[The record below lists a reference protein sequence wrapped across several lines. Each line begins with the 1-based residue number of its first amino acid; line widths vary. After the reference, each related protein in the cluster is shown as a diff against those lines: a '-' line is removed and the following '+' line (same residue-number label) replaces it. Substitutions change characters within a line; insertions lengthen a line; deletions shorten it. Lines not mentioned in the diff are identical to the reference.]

1 MSDNNLPVSLSES
14 LKTEAISCV
23 GELVEVGLDAM
34 LDDGLLKDVPFIS
47 TVVSLYNIVGN
58 LNERYCLKKLAVFLN
73 EINHNIVNEA
83 KREEYIRKIKSDEKF
98 RNKELEYILVLIDRY
113 VSYEK
118 PQMLAKLYLAYLDG
132 IIIWEEMTMYAEVI
146 DRFLL
151 TDSNMLLSADGTV
164 TIYRNIGGESV
175 LRLVALGLMTETTEK
190 SPFVQHGS
198 GGYGINFDGITR
210 STSTDKTYK
219 RTEFGNKLANIL
231 K

>member
-1 MSDNNLPVSLSES
+1 M
-14 LKTEAISCV
+14 
-23 GELVEVGLDAM
+23 
-34 LDDGLLKDVPFIS
+34 DDGLLKDIPFVS
-47 TVVSLYNIVGN
+47 TAISLYNIGKN
-58 LNERYCLKKLAVFLN
+58 LNERHYVKKLAVFLN
-73 EINHNIVNEA
+73 EINNNIVDED
-83 KREEYIRKIKSDEKF
+83 KREEYIKNIKSDEEF

-118 PQMLAKLYLAYLDG
+118 PQMLAKLCLAYLDG

-198 GGYGINFDGITR
+198 GGYGINFEGITR

-219 RTEFGNKLANIL
+219 RTEFGDKLANIL